1 MFLAVLSVTGV
12 LAYGAD
18 VAGATTGTELGGM
31 NLSAYCQQLEAGN
44 KGATLSGETWVC
56 IHANNTTATLNLQA
70 ACEHEYTQRPIK
82 AEEITPGVPFSW
94 KCFQVAAGEG
104 GEGEKS
110 KSSEE
115 SGGGRTA
122 TTTSVACNYVF
133 ATFTDTCTATVTGSP
148 TPTGQ
153 VAFNSAAGGVFTL
166 GSTCNLTPA
175 GSGVSSC
182 SVQFQ
187 PASTSLA
194 AVTSTQITASYAGD
208 AANQPSSGN
217 TVFGSAALI
226 QRQETAVR
234 EGCAAAQGSTGV
246 ITTEGVAVTLNVVVP
261 GTVEG
266 NVVASS
272 TGGSTLPVSLPRLRP
287 LSAVTAAQGVG
298 CEGALACCGGST
310 GTLPVSLPPLH
321 PIAATTAARQGKAKP
336 RSKSKPRLVA
346 TLKAHLAKGG
356 PTKLVIPYT
365 AYGRKVEKAFA
376 KQLRAYRHRHKR
388 GARKPVLRLRL
399 TLVYTPG

>member
-1 MFLAVLSVTGV
+1 MVLLSAISL

-18 VAGATTGTELGGM
+18 VAGATTGTEVGGM

-56 IHANNTTATLNLQA
+56 IHADNTTATLNLQT
-70 ACEHEYTQRPIK
+70 ACEHEYAQRPIK
-82 AEEITPGVPFSW
+82 AEEVTPGVPFSW

-104 GEGEKS
+104 GGGEAGGG
-110 KSSEE
+110 

-122 TTTSVACNYVF
+122 STTSVICNYVF

-153 VAFNSAAGGVFTL
+153 VSFTNASGGVFTL
-166 GSTCNLTPA
+166 GSTCSLTPVGA
-175 GSGVSSC
+175 GVSSC

-187 PASTSLA
+187 PASTALTT
-194 AVTSTQITASYAGD
+194 VTSTQITAGYAGD
-208 AANQPSSGN
+208 AASQPSSGN
-217 TVFGSAALI
+217 TVFGSATLI

-234 EGCAAAQGSTGV
+234 EGCAAAQGSTGM

-266 NVVASS
+266 SAVASS
-272 TGGSTLPVSLPRLRP
+272 TGGSTLPVSLPRP
-287 LSAVTAAQGVG
+287 HPVYAVMAAQGVG
-298 CEGALACCGGST
+298 CEGILACCGGST
-310 GTLPVSLPPLH
+310 GTLPVSLPPLDRVA
-321 PIAATTAARQGKAKP
+321 AATAAKHGKGKAKP
-336 RSKSKPRLVA
+336 KPRLVA
-346 TLKAHLAKGG
+346 TLKQHLAKGG

-365 AYGRKVEKAFA
+365 AYGRKLEKAFV
-376 KQLRAYRHRHKR
+376 KQLRTYKRHHKR
-388 GARKPVLRLRL
+388 GARKPVLKLRL
-399 TLVYTPG
+399 KLVYTPG